1 MKCKKCGADLKLS
14 DEVCPYCGAVNYAA
28 KRHIRDRKFYAQ
40 DYQSTHKQVSDTD
53 RKSSSYMVRGIT
65 CGVLAVLVVVLLFV
79 GFHAES
85 RAYLRKQEWAVDHY
99 DEVKAQME
107 NYLEAGKYYEF
118 YAYCDSYHLTGWTAG
133 PFLEYYPVME
143 GAQIYYFL
151 NSHINQYLAAD
162 NVYDRNEQLE
172 DICGLL
178 PEFYDVYSLHY
189 KARDVVSEE
198 ETARRLQPIYDA
210 MSANLQTYL
219 GLTKEEA
226 ANLSNM
232 KKDDMLL
239 LFGEKANEK

>member
-1 MKCKKCGADLKLS
+1 M
-14 DEVCPYCGAVNYAA
+14 
-28 KRHIRDRKFYAQ
+28 
-40 DYQSTHKQVSDTD
+40 
-53 RKSSSYMVRGIT
+53 
-65 CGVLAVLVVVLLFV
+65 LLFI

-178 PEFYDVYSLHY
+178 QSSMMCIPCTIRRGMWSVRKRQHADYS
-189 KARDVVSEE
+189 
-198 ETARRLQPIYDA
+198 PF
-210 MSANLQTYL
+210 M
-219 GLTKEEA
+219 
-226 ANLSNM
+226 M
-232 KKDDMLL
+232 P
-239 LFGEKANEK
+239 

>member
-85 RAYLRKQEWAVDHY
+85 R
-99 DEVKAQME
+99 

-210 MSANLQTYL
+210 MNANLQTYF

>member
-133 PFLEYYPVME
+133 PFSGILSGYGR
-143 GAQIYYFL
+143 GA
-151 NSHINQYLAAD
+151 D
-162 NVYDRNEQLE
+162 
-172 DICGLL
+172 
-178 PEFYDVYSLHY
+178 
-189 KARDVVSEE
+189 
-198 ETARRLQPIYDA
+198 
-210 MSANLQTYL
+210 
-219 GLTKEEA
+219 
-226 ANLSNM
+226 
-232 KKDDMLL
+232 L
-239 LFGEKANEK
+239 LFSEQSYQSVSGG

>member
-107 NYLEAGKYYEF
+107 NYLEA
-118 YAYCDSYHLTGWTAG
+118 
-133 PFLEYYPVME
+133 
-143 GAQIYYFL
+143 
-151 NSHINQYLAAD
+151 
-162 NVYDRNEQLE
+162 
-172 DICGLL
+172 
-178 PEFYDVYSLHY
+178 
-189 KARDVVSEE
+189 
-198 ETARRLQPIYDA
+198 
-210 MSANLQTYL
+210 
-219 GLTKEEA
+219 
-226 ANLSNM
+226 
-232 KKDDMLL
+232 
-239 LFGEKANEK
+239 